1 MLPLK
6 TSIKG
11 SGSFHRH
18 HCGYLSWGFTIN
30 QWIGLR
36 EILQE
41 TPMIFMGN
49 QWFPVKMFPKPIHW
63 IKPPHGFVWINL
75 PQNPWRFLIKFEAL
89 ACTSRKKKKHMWRC
103 PKMGPKTSSKS
114 SSKVIKSHQKSPV
127 IDYLNNWKSMK
138 KSLKPVFYG
147 YLWAFTLSKTGSNDQ
162 PHEISRAPVARRG
175 HRGASRCAVASA
187 RCGSLRWWSQR
198 ATRRAQCLAKWRK
211 VNGDSMG
218 DFSSIFHGVI
228 FLDLV
233 EV

>member
-1 MLPLK
+1 MEI
-6 TSIKG
+6 SHQIR
-11 SGSFHRH
+11 SFSL
-18 HCGYLSWGFTIN
+18 YV
-30 QWIGLR
+30 
-36 EILQE
+36 
-41 TPMIFMGN
+41 P
-49 QWFPVKMFPKPIHW
+49 
-63 IKPPHGFVWINL
+63 
-75 PQNPWRFLIKFEAL
+75 
-89 ACTSRKKKKHMWRC
+89 KKKKNMWRC

-162 PHEISRAPVARRG
+162 AHEISRAPVARRG

-233 EV
+233 EVNGIIVGDLWRFNGVHRLFMEI